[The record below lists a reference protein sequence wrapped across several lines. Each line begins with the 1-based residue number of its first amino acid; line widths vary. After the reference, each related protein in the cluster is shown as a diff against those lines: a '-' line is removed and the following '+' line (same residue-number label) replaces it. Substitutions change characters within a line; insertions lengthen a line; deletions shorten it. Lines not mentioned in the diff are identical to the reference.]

1 MQHDETLLVF
11 IYKCMLLYSN
21 IEAKYNSKYL
31 HFRVYH
37 PFFCNLKNC
46 YNSLRFSS
54 LHYSTEV
61 RLNYGIF

>member
-37 PFFCNLKNC
+37 PFFAT
-46 YNSLRFSS
+46 SRIAI
-54 LHYSTEV
+54 TA
-61 RLNYGIF
+61 